1 MLIYENLYITY
12 ALIGFI
18 LIGGALF
25 IYLPILVNKQN
36 SMIKKQII
44 INRIF
49 ISLFFLIGFS
59 FVCAGYFPY
68 VNNVY
73 EIETYTMKYG
83 GDFNVREEA
92 EVYMVHYNMRTIKI
106 KREKT
111 TIYMY
116 DEKIYKDEKPT
127 LTEYKSI
134 GKLDI
139 EYILK
144 IPSNTMW
151 L

>member
-1 MLIYENLYITY
+1 MLIYEYLYITY
-12 ALIGFI
+12 ALIGFV

-73 EIETYTMKYG
+73 EIETYTMQYG
-83 GDFNVREEA
+83 GDFNIEA
-92 EVYMVHYNMRTIKI
+92 IGDNYGVHYNMRTIKI
-106 KREKT
+106 KKEKT

-116 DEKIYKDEKPT
+116 SEYSNEKPT

-134 GKLDI
+134 GSLDI

>member
-1 MLIYENLYITY
+1 MLIYEYLYITY
-12 ALIGFI
+12 ALIGFV

-73 EIETYTMKYG
+73 EIETYTYQYG
-83 GDFNVREEA
+83 GDFNIEA
-92 EVYMVHYNMRTIKI
+92 TGDTYSVHYNMRTINIRK
-106 KREKT
+106 EKT

-116 DEKIYKDEKPT
+116 SQYSNEKPT

-134 GKLDI
+134 GSLDI

>member
-1 MLIYENLYITY
+1 MLIYEYLYITY
-12 ALIGFI
+12 ALIGFV
-18 LIGGALF
+18 LIAGALF

-73 EIETYTMKYG
+73 EIEPYTYQYG
-83 GDFNVREEA
+83 GDFNIEA
-92 EVYMVHYNMRTIKI
+92 IGETYNVHYNMRTIKI
-106 KREKT
+106 RKEKT

-116 DEKIYKDEKPT
+116 SEYSNEKPT

-134 GKLDI
+134 GSLDI

>member
-1 MLIYENLYITY
+1 MLIYEYLYITY
-12 ALIGFI
+12 ALIGFV
-18 LIGGALF
+18 LIAGALF

-59 FVCAGYFPY
+59 FVCAAYFPY
-68 VNNVY
+68 INNVY

-83 GDFNVREEA
+83 GDFNVREDT
-92 EVYMVHYNMRTIKI
+92 EVYMVHYDFKTISIRK
-106 KREKT
+106 EKT

-116 DEKIYKDEKPT
+116 SEYSNEKPT

-134 GKLDI
+134 GSLDI